1 MAIDPELYYEYKD
14 EVLARANEQT
24 ILKDGEYVAELR
36 PTEQIVEEIPELSET
51 EISEI
56 RTIAEIENVDWEY
69 WHAGDLALE
78 GNLPN
83 PTVEK
88 PDAYDDEL

>member
-1 MAIDPELYYEYKD
+1 MAIDPETYYEYKD
-14 EVLARANEQT
+14 RVLELANEQT
-24 ILKDGEYVAELR
+24 ILEDGEYAAELR
-36 PTEQIVEEIPELSET
+36 STEQIAEEIPELSES

-56 RTIAEIENVDWEY
+56 RTIAEIEDVDWEY

-88 PDAYDDEL
+88 PDAYEDEL